1 MPRILKRK
9 KDYAESKTD
18 EMLSDLEKRIEK
30 EYRTA
35 YNEVSEKYLNF
46 IKGSAVREE
55 EKLRQLQEGKITE
68 ADFKKWKEGQ
78 VFIGK
83 RWSDM
88 ADELAQ
94 DLTKVDKKA
103 LSMTN
108 GFLPDAYAL
117 NHNYATYE
125 VEKRFGINSS
135 YTLYSRETVERL
147 LRDDPNMLPK
157 RKVDVPKDKRW
168 NKQHINSAITQGVLQ
183 GDDLRSISK
192 RLLSVTDMDKTAAIR
207 NARTMMTGAQNSGRI
222 DAMNRMKG
230 IGVNVKKEWIATL
243 DHHTRASHGR
253 LDGEIV
259 DIDKKFSNGCMYP
272 GDPNGLPAEVYNCR
286 CTIGYNFPEY
296 PDEDVPRY
304 DNENQER
311 IKGMT
316 YTQWAKTKLVDT
328 VPAVHKI
335 VNGKDISG
343 TWKRRSEQ
351 FDFEIEDVM
360 NAQGFDGLPRVVS
373 PEEFDK
379 LVKQANDESGFIA
392 QRTYSAPDQETLD
405 AYRDQLYKGK
415 WYVDCST
422 GGAQYGQGMYCAAD
436 YNGVLSDGIKSEMR
450 HYKEIGQSNISKDL
464 AWQHKMDSLTV
475 NDFNTSI
482 SEKELNALKQINGTA
497 QRKFKDMT
505 DDEKNVIISLRND
518 SKRGDSIIKE
528 LDKIEAEVRRSY
540 VIPSYTE
547 TLTLDPSA
555 KVITYNELMDIRTG
569 NLSLDYRTNVIND
582 IIKKSNYT
590 DDEATFMRFN
600 LNTGVT
606 WNEVSDAVGRL
617 SNERVQELSKE
628 FPKIGEEATKR
639 YNEEHDRRI
648 KRAKMLQHKFNDPGS
663 LATALGYDAINAE
676 GHGQSGS
683 YTVILNRTKVIF
695 KGE

>member
-18 EMLSDLEKRIEK
+18 EMLSDLEKRIER

-157 RKVDVPKDKRW
+157 RKVDVAKDKRW

-192 RLLSVTDMDKTAAIR
+192 RLRSVTDMDKTAAIR

-222 DAMNRMKG
+222 DAMKRMRG

-286 CTIGYNFPEY
+286 CTVGYNFPEY

-304 DNENQER
+304 DNENQKR

-335 VNGKDISG
+335 VDGKDSSG
-343 TWKRRSEQ
+343 TWKRRPEQ

-379 LVKQANDESGFIA
+379 LVKQANDGSGFIA

-436 YNGVLSDGIKSEMR
+436 YTGTLTDGIKTEMS
-450 HYKEIGQSNISKDL
+450 HYKDLGQS
-464 AWQHKMDSLTV
+464 
-475 NDFNTSI
+475 
-482 SEKELNALKQINGTA
+482 
-497 QRKFKDMT
+497 
-505 DDEKNVIISLRND
+505 RND
-518 SKRGDSIIKE
+518 SAAKE
-528 LDKIEAEVRRSY
+528 LAFQKVWDNALRSATDEERALIKREYLINATDEEMRLARAFEKRDENAYDALVDKYASVAQKARAARDSAEAK
-540 VIPSYTE
+540 SYTE

-555 KVITYNELMDIRTG
+555 QVITYNELMDIRTG
-569 NLSLDYRTNVIND
+569 NLSLDYRTDAIND

-648 KRAKMLQHKFNDPGS
+648 ERAKMLQHKFNDPGS
-663 LATALGYDAINAE
+663 LAVALGYDAINAE

>member
-192 RLLSVTDMDKTAAIR
+192 RLRSVTDMDKTAAIR

-222 DAMNRMKG
+222 DAMKRMKG

-304 DNENQER
+304 DNENQKR

-335 VNGKDISG
+335 VDGKDISG

-373 PEEFDK
+373 SEEFDK
-379 LVKQANDESGFIA
+379 LVKQANDGSGFIA

-436 YNGVLSDGIKSEMR
+436 YTGTLTDGIKTEMS
-450 HYKEIGQSNISKDL
+450 HYGDL
-464 AWQHKMDSLTV
+464 GRS
-475 NDFNTSI
+475 
-482 SEKELNALKQINGTA
+482 
-497 QRKFKDMT
+497 
-505 DDEKNVIISLRND
+505 RND
-518 SKRGDSIIKE
+518 SAAKE
-528 LDKIEAEVRRSY
+528 LASQKVWDDALQSANDEEKALIKREFLLNATDEERRLARAFERRDEDAYDALVDKYAAVVQKAKSARDSAEAK
-540 VIPSYTE
+540 SYTE

-569 NLSLDYRTNVIND
+569 NLSLDYRTDAIND

-648 KRAKMLQHKFNDPGS
+648 ERAKMLQHKFNDPGS
-663 LATALGYDAINAE
+663 LAVALGYDAINAE

>member
-35 YNEVSEKYLNF
+35 YNEVNEKYLNF
-46 IKGSAVREE
+46 IEGSAVREE
-55 EKLRQLQEGKITE
+55 EKLRQLQAGKITE

-147 LRDDPNMLPK
+147 LRDDPNLLPK

-222 DAMNRMKG
+222 DAMKRMKG

-304 DNENQER
+304 DNENQKR
-311 IKGMT
+311 IRGMT

-335 VNGKDISG
+335 VDGKDISG
-343 TWKRRSEQ
+343 TWKRRPEQ

-379 LVKQANDESGFIA
+379 LVKQANDGSGFIA

-405 AYRDQLYKGK
+405 AYRDQLYNGK

-436 YNGVLSDGIKSEMR
+436 YTGTLTDGIKAEMS
-450 HYKEIGQSNISKDL
+450 HYGDL
-464 AWQHKMDSLTV
+464 GRS
-475 NDFNTSI
+475 
-482 SEKELNALKQINGTA
+482 
-497 QRKFKDMT
+497 
-505 DDEKNVIISLRND
+505 RND
-518 SKRGDSIIKE
+518 SAAKE
-528 LDKIEAEVRRSY
+528 LAFQKVWDDALQSANDEEKALIKREYLRNATKEEMSLARAFERRDGNAYDALVDKYAVIAQKAKSACESAEAK
-540 VIPSYTE
+540 SYTE

-569 NLSLDYRTNVIND
+569 NLSLDYRTDAIND

-648 KRAKMLQHKFNDPGS
+648 ERAKMLQHKFNDPGS
-663 LATALGYDAINAE
+663 LAVALGYDAINAE

>member
-1 MPRILKRK
+1 MPRIIKRK

-46 IKGSAVREE
+46 IEGSAVREK

-147 LRDDPNMLPK
+147 LRDDPNLLPK

-222 DAMNRMKG
+222 DAMKRMKG

-304 DNENQER
+304 DNENQKR

-316 YTQWAKTKLVDT
+316 YTQWAGWKKEKPHVFSLFDVGDAPKRPLRTDYITAETLSDEYWKQYEEFEKAREEYKKQREEYEPKLERFVSESISIPYMT
-328 VPAVHKI
+328 VSDMEEWCKKNNVHI
-335 VNGKDISG
+335 YGDISEVDG
-343 TWKRRSEQ
+343 RALTAFTRRTEQ
-351 FDFEIEDVM
+351 LF
-360 NAQGFDGLPRVVS
+360 
-373 PEEFDK
+373 
-379 LVKQANDESGFIA
+379 
-392 QRTYSAPDQETLD
+392 
-405 AYRDQLYKGK
+405 
-415 WYVDCST
+415 
-422 GGAQYGQGMYCAAD
+422 
-436 YNGVLSDGIKSEMR
+436 
-450 HYKEIGQSNISKDL
+450 
-464 AWQHKMDSLTV
+464 
-475 NDFNTSI
+475 
-482 SEKELNALKQINGTA
+482 
-497 QRKFKDMT
+497 
-505 DDEKNVIISLRND
+505 
-518 SKRGDSIIKE
+518 
-528 LDKIEAEVRRSY
+528 
-540 VIPSYTE
+540 
-547 TLTLDPSA
+547 
-555 KVITYNELMDIRTG
+555 
-569 NLSLDYRTNVIND
+569 
-582 IIKKSNYT
+582 
-590 DDEATFMRFN
+590 
-600 LNTGVT
+600 
-606 WNEVSDAVGRL
+606 
-617 SNERVQELSKE
+617 KE
-628 FPKIGEEATKR
+628 FPMVQEYRKDHGYMGKFNVSFENNGSFLAEASTGFTFGRQFKNFENVIRFEVASDEGVTEKR
-639 YNEEHDRRI
+639 YRVLGDGTVNQVFDHEFGHNLYSAMKYKGFKTDEYGGMTREQHAHLEALRKDLIENVYKKSGMSEYAGTNDDELFAEAFSAWHGGEKTDFANAMGDFLKRHGVI
-648 KRAKMLQHKFNDPGS
+648 K
-663 LATALGYDAINAE
+663 
-676 GHGQSGS
+676 
-683 YTVILNRTKVIF
+683 
-695 KGE
+695 

>member
-46 IKGSAVREE
+46 IEGSAVREE
-55 EKLRQLQEGKITE
+55 KKLRQLQEGKITE

-147 LRDDPNMLPK
+147 LRDDPNLLPK

-222 DAMNRMKG
+222 DAMKRMKG

-259 DIDKKFSNGCMYP
+259 DIDKKFSNGLMYP

-304 DNENQER
+304 DNENQKR

-316 YTQWAKTKLVDT
+316 YTQWAKTKLV
-328 VPAVHKI
+328 
-335 VNGKDISG
+335 
-343 TWKRRSEQ
+343 
-351 FDFEIEDVM
+351 
-360 NAQGFDGLPRVVS
+360 
-373 PEEFDK
+373 
-379 LVKQANDESGFIA
+379 
-392 QRTYSAPDQETLD
+392 
-405 AYRDQLYKGK
+405 
-415 WYVDCST
+415 
-422 GGAQYGQGMYCAAD
+422 
-436 YNGVLSDGIKSEMR
+436 KS
-450 HYKEIGQSNISKDL
+450 
-464 AWQHKMDSLTV
+464 
-475 NDFNTSI
+475 
-482 SEKELNALKQINGTA
+482 
-497 QRKFKDMT
+497 
-505 DDEKNVIISLRND
+505 
-518 SKRGDSIIKE
+518 
-528 LDKIEAEVRRSY
+528 
-540 VIPSYTE
+540 
-547 TLTLDPSA
+547 
-555 KVITYNELMDIRTG
+555 
-569 NLSLDYRTNVIND
+569 
-582 IIKKSNYT
+582 
-590 DDEATFMRFN
+590 
-600 LNTGVT
+600 
-606 WNEVSDAVGRL
+606 
-617 SNERVQELSKE
+617 
-628 FPKIGEEATKR
+628 
-639 YNEEHDRRI
+639 
-648 KRAKMLQHKFNDPGS
+648 
-663 LATALGYDAINAE
+663 
-676 GHGQSGS
+676 
-683 YTVILNRTKVIF
+683 
-695 KGE
+695 